1 VTYHLLRS
9 KQVRESMAAAPAH
22 VQYDFE
28 RLLRGLVEH
37 PRPGEAALGITPLQD
52 GEQTSEFIAPFDDAL
67 LVYRILPLVDY
78 RTIRLVLVVMA

>member
-1 VTYHLLRS
+1 MAYHLLWS
-9 KQVRESMAAAPAH
+9 KQVREAMAAAPAN
-22 VQYDFE
+22 VQDDFE

-37 PRPGEAALGITPLQD
+37 PRPGEAALGVTPLQD
-52 GEQTSEFIAPFDDAL
+52 GEETSEFIAPFDDAL

>member
-1 VTYHLLRS
+1 
-9 KQVRESMAAAPAH
+9 MAAAPAH

>member
-1 VTYHLLRS
+1 
-9 KQVRESMAAAPAH
+9 MAAAPAH

-78 RTIRLVLVVMA
+78 RTIRLVSVAMA